1 MALHQGV
8 ASPALLRHQPLRRAH
23 QQLAAEAGDPRH
35 SLEPPAASQRR
46 GRGAQ
51 DVALQCHEVLERGLG
66 EQAARGGVR
75 WGGGGLRVS
84 GGRAQGLA
92 RVHWRLRLFGVAGGG
107 RGRGPLYEA
116 DREALSPSSWFE
128 RVFGNFTVHAAYY
141 IGNIRFHI
149 NLKMSI
155 QKC

>member
-8 ASPALLRHQPLRRAH
+8 TSPALLRHQPLRRVH

-35 SLEPPAASQRR
+35 SLEPPAANERR

-51 DVALQCHEVLERGLG
+51 DVALQCHEVLERELG

-107 RGRGPLYEA
+107 GEGGGRGRGPLYEA
-116 DREALSPSSWFE
+116 DREALGPSSCFE
-128 RVFGNFTVHAAYY
+128 RVFGNFIVHEAYY
-141 IGNIRFHI
+141 VGNIRFHI
-149 NLKMSI
+149 NF
-155 QKC
+155 